1 MNTEDIN
8 WGFNC
13 LTMGV
18 HHGRPEEIWNIPLG
32 YAVQIYARDVLEE
45 MVVSRIYNDAMQMVE
60 HGVEPRPTKEW
71 ADRVKELARERFEMT
86 LDDRV
91 RGLSEYYDS
100 RSWAYDTQDVAERI
114 GRNKLNPNYAPLHSH
129 DSINQ
134 LCRMVGVGSSIA
146 AAKGE

>member
-1 MNTEDIN
+1 MTNQEIN

-13 LTMGV
+13 LTTGV

-32 YAVQIYARDVLEE
+32 YAVQIYARSVLEE

-60 HGVEPRPTKEW
+60 HGLEPRPTKDW

-91 RGLSEYYDS
+91 RALSEYYDS
-100 RSWAYDTQDVAERI
+100 RSWAHDTQDAADRI
-114 GRNKLNPNYAPLHSH
+114 QRNKLNPNYAPLHSH

-146 AAKGE
+146 AAKGA